1 MQRLE
6 KIEKVANN
14 KVNRKSESN
23 SEEEEEIIGNKN
35 QNLKKKN

>member
-23 SEEEEEIIGNKN
+23 IEEDEEIIGNKN
-35 QNLKKKN
+35 QNLKKKK

>member
-23 SEEEEEIIGNKN
+23 GEEEEEIIGNKN